1 MVVAFKKARGPH
13 GSVLRLH
20 VDLVEDGWTV
30 SEKTVADSMRHWG
43 LVARRIR
50 RRNGLTTQDKT
61 GSSQSGA

>member
-13 GSVLRLH
+13 GSPRLH

-30 SEKTVADSMRHWG
+30 SERTVADSMRHWG

-61 GSSQSGA
+61 GSSQSGV